1 MAALFSSKRMSTK
14 VMLQGHLQ
22 ATLQRAASTTTE
34 YLIAVQD
41 TTFYNYSGHTA
52 MKGLGKLQGQV
63 KGILQHNVLLL
74 DQGGLPLGLVDQQ
87 YWSRQGAVPY
97 EGTESEKWTRGLQAV
112 NEHLGAM
119 NNKVVLVQD
128 READILSF
136 FKASRAANVE
146 LLVRVHQPRQLEII
160 HSGQLCR
167 LGDVQ
172 QHIEVRGHKQVEVV
186 REGKTLQLRLSLQSC
201 RVHVLPDKDVS
212 VDKHKTQPLSLVIA
226 REIAALDEQGRDVYD
241 QQQAAEW
248 YLLSSMSIE
257 GEQDIERVVDFY
269 ALRWRIERL
278 HYTLKSGALKVE
290 RLQFDDVQTTIHALA
305 FYSVVGWQLLSL
317 TYQLREDSQADATK
331 FFEQAQIRVL
341 EAVSKKRVHTV
352 EQATIVLSSIVGFSR
367 SKKQPLP
374 GVRVL
379 AQALERLYYIKKGYE
394 AAAP

>member
-1 MAALFSSKRMSTK
+1 
-14 VMLQGHLQ
+14 MLQGHLQ
-22 ATLQRAASTTTE
+22 ATLQRAASTTGE
-34 YLIAVQD
+34 YLLAVQD

-74 DQGGLPLGLVDQQ
+74 DQSGLPLGIVDQQ

-97 EGTESEKWTRGLQAV
+97 EGTESQKWTQGLQAV
-112 NEHLGAM
+112 NEHLGALSS
-119 NNKVVLVQD
+119 KVVLVQD

-136 FKASRAANVE
+136 FKASRAPNVE
-146 LLVRVHQPRQLEII
+146 LLVRVHQPRQLQII

-172 QHIEVRGHKQVEVV
+172 QHIEVSGYKQVEVV
-186 REGKTLQLRLSLQSC
+186 RQGKTLQLTLSLQAC
-201 RVHVLPDKDVS
+201 RVHVLPDKGLSADR
-212 VDKHKTQPLSLVIA
+212 HKTQPLSLVIA
-226 REIAALDEQGRDVYD
+226 RETAALDEQGQDVYD

-248 YLLSSMSIE
+248 YLLSSLAADSK
-257 GEQDIERVVDFY
+257 QDIERVVDFY
-269 ALRWRIERL
+269 ALRWRVERL
-278 HYTLKSGALKVE
+278 HYTLKSGGLKVE

-305 FYSVVGWQLLSL
+305 FYSVVAWQLLSL
-317 TYQLREDSQADATK
+317 TYQLREDSQAAATK
-331 FFEQAQIRVL
+331 CFEPVEIRVL
-341 EAVSKKRVHTV
+341 EAVSKGKVHTV
-352 EQATIVLSSIVGFSR
+352 EQAAIALGRIVGFVR

-379 AQALERLYYIKKGYE
+379 AQALERLHYLKKGFE